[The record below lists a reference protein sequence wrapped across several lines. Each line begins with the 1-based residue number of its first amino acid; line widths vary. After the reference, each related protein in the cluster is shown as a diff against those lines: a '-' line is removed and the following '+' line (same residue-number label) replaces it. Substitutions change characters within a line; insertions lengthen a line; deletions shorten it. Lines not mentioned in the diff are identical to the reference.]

1 MANRD
6 DHLAYGHYYNED
18 GTRGGQGESA
28 RGFVGDTFKKLKE
41 TYKTHHSQQGAP
53 RPQQPQGQQ
62 PQPQGSNQG
71 YYGGQNYNEQSSSQ
85 NTYGRPPQPQYQDP
99 NKPQGRPQSKPPK
112 EDKLSGL
119 FGKLQGAVAEI
130 GNDLGQRIGTALDP
144 EAYAEYGQVKPQ
156 TQHRFGSFSPDRQ
169 GNDVKWY
176 VDGCSYFYAVS
187 KALESARESIWIL
200 DWWLSPELYLR
211 RPPTKNEQYRL
222 DRMLQSAAQ
231 RGVKVNIIVYK
242 EVTQALTLSSHH
254 TKHCLEDLHPNIAV
268 FRHPDHLPD
277 RQSLAEDISTSLHNL
292 SLDAKNLV
300 QMSGDAIKNIYGMHD
315 DVVLYWAH
323 HEKLC
328 VIDGRIAFMGGLD
341 MCFGRWD
348 TNQHALA
355 DVHPED
361 INESV
366 FPGQDYNNARVL
378 DFQDVSNWE
387 KNQLD
392 RKTASRMGWSDI
404 SVSLHGHVVEDLR
417 RHFIERWNF
426 IYDTKYDSRK
436 DARYSRLTLYGRP
449 SSSNRPQQPGV
460 QQQQGTSPRPSTS
473 SQGASSYQQPPA
485 SPQPGLSAKP
495 QAQATSNQAYQ
506 QSATSPQPG
515 LSSYFTASTANNQ
528 AASSPQQPAS
538 GAPQSTDNAQ
548 NYTYTGQSFPP
559 PPPGPPPSQSPV
571 PSQGPTQGQSQTPGQ
586 SQASYYA
593 PPSTQGSSHPQAPSQ
608 GQSQAQYYQ
617 QPPSQTPTQGQSQ
630 TPYYAP
636 PPTQEQAGHDQP
648 PQYAGHTPLP
658 TQEKPHSQN
667 ATQGQGQAG
676 QGQPPQYTA
685 YGPPPTQDPAHSQA
699 PAQGQGQP
707 PQYAAYGPPP
717 TQGSSYSQTP
727 TQGQAQGQSQAPYF
741 PPPPTQDPAHSQA
754 PAQGQGQPPQYAAY
768 TPPAGQEPSH
778 SQTRGIDDHYEGTRG
793 HGDRER
799 GSGLIPRR
807 FRDEFTQYSNVLRGQ
822 LAGQVHQYQDRL
834 SSFGH
839 PSQPR
844 GNMCCQIVRSC
855 SKWSNGTPTEH
866 SIADAYAAII
876 RNSEHFVYIENQFF
890 ITATG
895 EDSQKPVK
903 NQIGAAIV
911 ERILRAA
918 RAGEK
923 WKMIVV
929 IPSVPCFAGD
939 LADDS
944 TLGTRAIMEFQ
955 YNCIN
960 RGGNSIMELVHQ
972 AGYNPMDYIRFYNLR
987 NYDRINVSGPL
998 VQAEQRSGVDYEDAR
1013 KQHDVNV
1020 VGQGGYGPGAPAPRS
1035 AFDTTAPFQQYQ
1047 QGAREAPG
1055 AKTAS
1060 GRWDSVSSC
1069 YMLNGE
1075 DIRNVP
1081 WDGPPEAEI
1090 DAFVTEELYVHSK
1103 VMIADDRVVVCGSA
1117 NLNDRSQ
1124 LGDHDSE
1131 IAIIIEDYTPLQ
1143 STMNGKPWTASRFAA
1158 SLRRQL
1164 FRKHLGLLP
1173 PQDYQRPDAN
1183 FEPVGVPND
1192 FDFDAPESRLVADPL
1207 ADTLHNLW
1215 NSRANTNTEVFRKVF
1230 HSVPDDCVRNWS
1242 TYKEFYG
1249 YFFNKADKQA
1259 YGEEKDAPPARYRY
1273 GHVVRDDF
1281 PGGPEGVRQVKEL
1294 LSKVKGTLVE
1304 MPLMFLIEEDV
1315 AKSGLALNDIT
1326 EPLYT

>member
-1 MANRD
+1 MAHRED
-6 DHLAYGHYYNED
+6 PLAYGQYYSQD
-18 GTRGGQGESA
+18 STRGGEGEST
-28 RGFVGDTFKKLKE
+28 RGFVGDTFKKLKQ
-41 TYKTHHSQQGAP
+41 TYKSHHAQQGAP
-53 RPQQPQGQQ
+53 NQPQQSQNYQPQSQQPQGY
-62 PQPQGSNQG
+62 NQG
-71 YYGGQNYNEQSSSQ
+71 AYGSQNYSEQGSSQ
-85 NTYGRPPQPQYQDP
+85 NYTYGRPPSQPQYQEP
-99 NKPQGRPQSKPPK
+99 HNQNKPQK
-112 EDKLSGL
+112 EDKFSGL
-119 FGKLQGAVAEI
+119 LGKIQGAVADI
-130 GNDLGQRIGTALDP
+130 GTDLGQRLGTTLDP
-144 EAYAEYGQVKPQ
+144 QAYAEYGHSKPQ
-156 TQHRFGSFSPDRQ
+156 AQHRFGSFAPDRQ

-187 KALESARESIWIL
+187 KALENARESIWIL

-222 DRMLQSAAQ
+222 DRMLHAAAQ

-277 RQSLAEDISTSLHNL
+277 RQELADSITSSLQNL
-292 SLDAKNLV
+292 SLDAKSLV
-300 QMSGDAIKNIYGMHD
+300 QMSGDALKGIYGVND

-361 INESV
+361 VNESV

-378 DFQDVSNWE
+378 DFQDVPHWE

-426 IYDTKYDSRK
+426 IYDTKYGSRK
-436 DARYSRLTLYGRP
+436 DARYSKLALYGRP
-449 SSSNRPQQPGV
+449 SSSTSQANRPQQLGTH
-460 QQQQGTSPRPSTS
+460 QQPATSPRPGSGN
-473 SQGASSYQQPPA
+473 QGSYGYQQPV
-485 SPQPGLSAKP
+485 
-495 QAQATSNQAYQ
+495 
-506 QSATSPQPG
+506 TSPQPG
-515 LSSYFTASTANNQ
+515 LSGYFTSSTVGNQ
-528 AASSPQQPAS
+528 AAPSHQQSPSSYSQQTATTS
-538 GAPQSTDNAQ
+538 Q
-548 NYTYTGQSFPP
+548 NYTYTEQSFPP
-559 PPPGPPPSQSPV
+559 PPPGPALSQSPV
-571 PSQGPTQGQSQTPGQ
+571 PSQSQ
-586 SQASYYA
+586 
-593 PPSTQGSSHPQAPSQ
+593 
-608 GQSQAQYYQ
+608 
-617 QPPSQTPTQGQSQ
+617 
-630 TPYYAP
+630 
-636 PPTQEQAGHDQP
+636 
-648 PQYAGHTPLP
+648 
-658 TQEKPHSQN
+658 
-667 ATQGQGQAG
+667 TQGQG
-676 QGQPPQYTA
+676 
-685 YGPPPTQDPAHSQA
+685 
-699 PAQGQGQP
+699 
-707 PQYAAYGPPP
+707 
-717 TQGSSYSQTP
+717 
-727 TQGQAQGQSQAPYF
+727 QAPYF
-741 PPPPTQDPAHSQA
+741 PPPP
-754 PAQGQGQPPQYAAY
+754 Y
-768 TPPAGQEPSH
+768 QEPSH
-778 SQTRGIDDHYEGTRG
+778 SQTRGIDDHHEGTRG
-793 HGDRER
+793 HGDMER
-799 GSGLIPRR
+799 GSGFIPRR
-807 FRDEFTQYSNVLRGQ
+807 FRDEITQYGNVLRGQ

-834 SSFGH
+834 SSVGH

-895 EDSQKPVK
+895 DAQKPVK

-923 WKMIVV
+923 YKIIVV

-960 RGGNSIMELVHQ
+960 RGGSSIMELI
-972 AGYNPMDYIRFYNLR
+972 AKEGYNPMEYIRFYNLR
-987 NYDRINVSGPL
+987 NYDRINLSGPL
-998 VQAEQRSGVDYEDAR
+998 LEAEQRSGVSYEDAR
-1013 KQHDVNV
+1013 KQHDVSV
-1020 VGQGGYGPGAPAPRS
+1020 VGQGGYGPGAPSPRS
-1035 AFDTTAPFQQYQ
+1035 AFDTSAPFQQYQ
-1047 QGAREAPG
+1047 EGARQAPG
-1055 AKTAS
+1055 SKAGS

-1075 DIRNVP
+1075 DLRNVP

-1103 VMIADDRVVVCGSA
+1103 VMVADDRVVVCGSA

-1131 IAIIIEDYTPLQ
+1131 IAIIVEDYTPVQ
-1143 STMNGKPWTASRFAA
+1143 STMDGKPWTASRFAA

-1173 PQDYQRPDAN
+1173 PQDPQRPDAN
-1183 FEPVGVPND
+1183 FEVVGVPNE

-1207 ADTLHNLW
+1207 ADTLYNLW
-1215 NSRANTNTEVFRKVF
+1215 NTRARTNTEAFRKVF
-1230 HSVPDDCVRNWS
+1230 HSVPDDTVRNWA

-1249 YFFNKADKQA
+1249 YYFNKADKQA
-1259 YGEEKDAPPARYRY
+1259 YGEEKDSPPARYRY

-1281 PGGPEGVRQVKEL
+1281 PAGPEGVRQVKEL
-1294 LSKVKGTLVE
+1294 LSQVKGTLVE

-1315 AKSGLALNDIT
+1315 AKEGLTLNDLT
-1326 EPLYT
+1326 EPIYT

>member
-1 MANRD
+1 MGLVAVKVK
-6 DHLAYGHYYNED
+6 G
-18 GTRGGQGESA
+18 
-28 RGFVGDTFKKLKE
+28 
-41 TYKTHHSQQGAP
+41 
-53 RPQQPQGQQ
+53 
-62 PQPQGSNQG
+62 
-71 YYGGQNYNEQSSSQ
+71 
-85 NTYGRPPQPQYQDP
+85 
-99 NKPQGRPQSKPPK
+99 KPQGKPPK

-119 FGKLQGAVAEI
+119 FGKIQGAVAEI
-130 GNDLGQRIGTALDP
+130 GTDLGQRIGTALDP
-144 EAYAEYGQVKPQ
+144 QAYAEYGQVKPQ
-156 TQHRFGSFSPDRQ
+156 TQHRFGSFAPDRQ

-176 VDGCSYFYAVS
+176 VDGCTYFYAVS

-277 RQSLAEDISTSLHNL
+277 RQNLADDISTSLHNL
-292 SLDAKNLV
+292 ALDAKSLV

-361 INESV
+361 VNESV

-378 DFQDVSNWE
+378 DFQDVAHWE

-392 RKTASRMGWSDI
+392 RKTSSRMGWSDI

-436 DARYSRLTLYGRP
+436 DARYSRLALYGRP
-449 SSSNRPQQPGV
+449 SSSNRPQQPGA
-460 QQQQGTSPRPSTS
+460 QQQQ
-473 SQGASSYQQPPA
+473 
-485 SPQPGLSAKP
+485 
-495 QAQATSNQAYQ
+495 N
-506 QSATSPQPG
+506 
-515 LSSYFTASTANNQ
+515 
-528 AASSPQQPAS
+528 
-538 GAPQSTDNAQ
+538 
-548 NYTYTGQSFPP
+548 
-559 PPPGPPPSQSPV
+559 
-571 PSQGPTQGQSQTPGQ
+571 
-586 SQASYYA
+586 
-593 PPSTQGSSHPQAPSQ
+593 
-608 GQSQAQYYQ
+608 
-617 QPPSQTPTQGQSQ
+617 
-630 TPYYAP
+630 
-636 PPTQEQAGHDQP
+636 
-648 PQYAGHTPLP
+648 
-658 TQEKPHSQN
+658 
-667 ATQGQGQAG
+667 
-676 QGQPPQYTA
+676 
-685 YGPPPTQDPAHSQA
+685 
-699 PAQGQGQP
+699 
-707 PQYAAYGPPP
+707 
-717 TQGSSYSQTP
+717 
-727 TQGQAQGQSQAPYF
+727 
-741 PPPPTQDPAHSQA
+741 
-754 PAQGQGQPPQYAAY
+754 
-768 TPPAGQEPSH
+768 
-778 SQTRGIDDHYEGTRG
+778 
-793 HGDRER
+793 
-799 GSGLIPRR
+799 
-807 FRDEFTQYSNVLRGQ
+807 EFTQYSNVLRGQ

-876 RNSEHFVYIENQFF
+876 RNSQHFVYIENQFF

-895 EDSQKPVK
+895 DAQKPVK

-944 TLGTRAIMEFQ
+944 SLGTRAIMEFQ

-960 RGGNSIMELVHQ
+960 RGGSSILELVSD
-972 AGYNPMDYIRFYNLR
+972 AGYNPMEYIRFYNLR

-1047 QGAREAPG
+1047 QGARQVPG

-1060 GRWDSVSSC
+1060 GRWNSVSSC

-1131 IAIIIEDYTPLQ
+1131 IAIIIEDYTPLE
-1143 STMNGKPWTASRFAA
+1143 STMNGKPWTASRFAS
-1158 SLRRQL
+1158 SLRRYL

-1173 PQDYQRPDAN
+1173 PQDYERPDAN
-1183 FEPVGVPND
+1183 FEPVGVPNE
-1192 FDFDAPESRLVADPL
+1192 FNFDAPESRLVADPL

-1215 NSRANTNTEVFRKVF
+1215 NSRAHTNTEVFRKVF

-1249 YFFNKADKQA
+1249 YFFDKADKQA
-1259 YGEEKDAPPARYRY
+1259 YGEEKDSPPSRYRY

-1326 EPLYT
+1326 EPIYT

>member
-1 MANRD
+1 MSNRD
-6 DHLAYGHYYNED
+6 DHLAYGQYYGQD
-18 GTRGGQGESA
+18 GTRGGQGEST
-28 RGFVGDTFKKLKE
+28 RGFVGDTFKMLKE
-41 TYKTHHSQQGAP
+41 TYKSHHSRQGAP
-53 RPQQPQGQQ
+53 RPQQSQGQQ
-62 PQPQGSNQG
+62 SQGQGSNQD
-71 YYGGQNYNEQSSSQ
+71 YYGVSQ
-85 NTYGRPPQPQYQDP
+85 LHYQCANDTARLTSIRARTTSRAHFRTY
-99 NKPQGRPQSKPPK
+99 
-112 EDKLSGL
+112 
-119 FGKLQGAVAEI
+119 
-130 GNDLGQRIGTALDP
+130 T
-144 EAYAEYGQVKPQ
+144 
-156 TQHRFGSFSPDRQ
+156 
-169 GNDVKWY
+169 DV
-176 VDGCSYFYAVS
+176 
-187 KALESARESIWIL
+187 L
-200 DWWLSPELYLR
+200 LSPNIKILTSLRVNLRASLPKRISSPGYLVKSR
-211 RPPTKNEQYRL
+211 AL
-222 DRMLQSAAQ
+222 LQKSEPIS
-231 RGVKVNIIVYK
+231 V
-242 EVTQALTLSSHH
+242 S
-254 TKHCLEDLHPNIAV
+254 HCLEDLHPNIAV

-277 RQSLAEDISTSLHNL
+277 RQNLADDISTSLHNL
-292 SLDAKNLV
+292 ALDAKSLV

-361 INESV
+361 VNESV

-378 DFQDVSNWE
+378 DFQDVAHWE

-392 RKTASRMGWSDI
+392 RKTSSRMGWSDI

-436 DARYSRLTLYGRP
+436 DARYSRLALYGRP
-449 SSSNRPQQPGV
+449 SSSNRPQQPGA
-460 QQQQGTSPRPSTS
+460 QQQQSTSPRPSTS
-473 SQGASSYQQPPA
+473 SQGAPSYQQPPA
-485 SPQPGLSAKP
+485 SPQPNLSTKP
-495 QAQATSNQAYQ
+495 QAQATGNQAYQ

-528 AASSPQQPAS
+528 ATSSPHQPAS
-538 GAPQSTDNAQ
+538 GAPQSSGATQD
-548 NYTYTGQSFPP
+548 YTYTGQSFPP
-559 PPPGPPPSQSPV
+559 PPPGPPPSQTPA
-571 PSQGPTQGQSQTPGQ
+571 QGQGQTPGQ
-586 SQASYYA
+586 SQA
-593 PPSTQGSSHPQAPSQ
+593 
-608 GQSQAQYYQ
+608 
-617 QPPSQTPTQGQSQ
+617 
-630 TPYYAP
+630 PYYASAP
-636 PPTQEQAGHDQP
+636 IQEQAGQGQP
-648 PQYAGHTPLP
+648 PQYSAHAPLP

-667 ATQGQGQAG
+667 ATQA
-676 QGQPPQYTA
+676 QGQPPQYSA
-685 YGPPPTQDPAHSQA
+685 YGSPSAYEQSHAQPSVQGQG
-699 PAQGQGQP
+699 QGQGQP
-707 PQYAAYGPPP
+707 PQYAAYGSPSTHEQSHSQNATQGQAQAPGQSQSSYYAP
-717 TQGSSYSQTP
+717 YQTQGSSYSQTQ
-727 TQGQAQGQSQAPYF
+727 TQGQVQGQSQAPYF
-741 PPPPTQDPAHSQA
+741 PPPPTQEPAHSQA

-768 TPPAGQEPSH
+768 TPPANQEPSH

-793 HGDRER
+793 HGDKER

-876 RNSEHFVYIENQFF
+876 RNSQHFVYIENQFF

-895 EDSQKPVK
+895 DAQKPVK

-944 TLGTRAIMEFQ
+944 SLGTRAIMEFQ

-960 RGGNSIMELVHQ
+960 RGGSSILELVSD
-972 AGYNPMDYIRFYNLR
+972 AGYNPMEYIRFYNLR

-1047 QGAREAPG
+1047 QGARQVPG

-1060 GRWDSVSSC
+1060 GRWNSVSSC

-1103 VMIADDRVVVCGSA
+1103 
-1117 NLNDRSQ
+1117 

-1131 IAIIIEDYTPLQ
+1131 IAIIIEDYTPLE
-1143 STMNGKPWTASRFAA
+1143 STMNGKPWTASRFAS
-1158 SLRRQL
+1158 SLRRYL

-1173 PQDYQRPDAN
+1173 PQDYERPDAN
-1183 FEPVGVPND
+1183 FEPVGVPNE

-1215 NSRANTNTEVFRKVF
+1215 NSRAHTNTEVFRKVF

-1249 YFFNKADKQA
+1249 YFFDKADKQA
-1259 YGEEKDAPPARYRY
+1259 YGEEKDSPPSRYRY

-1326 EPLYT
+1326 EPIYT

>member
-1 MANRD
+1 MANRED
-6 DHLAYGHYYNED
+6 PLAYGHYYGQD
-18 GTRGGQGESA
+18 GTRGGQGEST

-53 RPQQPQGQQ
+53 RPQQPQGYQS
-62 PQPQGSNQG
+62 QPQGSNQD

-85 NTYGRPPQPQYQDP
+85 NAYGRPPQPQYQDNN
-99 NKPQGRPQSKPPK
+99 NKPQGKPAK

-119 FGKLQGAVAEI
+119 FGKIQGAVAEI
-130 GNDLGQRIGTALDP
+130 GTDLGQRIGTALDP

-156 TQHRFGSFSPDRQ
+156 TQHRFGSFAPDRQ

-277 RQSLAEDISTSLHNL
+277 RQNLAQDISASLHNL
-292 SLDAKNLV
+292 SLDAKSLV

-361 INESV
+361 VNESV

-378 DFQDVSNWE
+378 DFQDVSHWE

-417 RHFIERWNF
+417 RHFVERWNF
-426 IYDTKYDSRK
+426 IYDTKYNSRK
-436 DARYSRLTLYGRP
+436 DARYSKLALYGRP
-449 SSSNRPQQPGV
+449 SSSNRPQQPGA

-485 SPQPGLSAKP
+485 SPQPGLSAQP
-495 QAQATSNQAYQ
+495 QAQTAGNQAYQ

-515 LSSYFTASTANNQ
+515 LSSYFTASTASNQ
-528 AASSPQQPAS
+528 AASTLQQPVS
-538 GAPQSTDNAQ
+538 SSSQSTGTTQ
-548 NYTYTGQSFPP
+548 NYTYTGQSFPQ

-571 PSQGPTQGQSQTPGQ
+571 
-586 SQASYYA
+586 
-593 PPSTQGSSHPQAPSQ
+593 
-608 GQSQAQYYQ
+608 
-617 QPPSQTPTQGQSQ
+617 PSQTPTQGQSQ

-636 PPTQEQAGHDQP
+636 PPTHEQAGQDQP
-648 PQYAGHTPLP
+648 PQYAAHTPLP
-658 TQEKPHSQN
+658 TQEKPHSQS
-667 ATQGQGQAG
+667 ATQGQGQAPGQNQASYYGPPPTQEQSHAQPADQG

-685 YGPPPTQDPAHSQA
+685 YSTQGQSHSHNA
-699 PAQGQGQP
+699 TQGQGQASYYAP
-707 PQYAAYGPPP
+707 P
-717 TQGSSYSQTP
+717 QGSSYSQAP
-727 TQGQAQGQSQAPYF
+727 TQGQSQAPYF
-741 PPPPTQDPAHSQA
+741 PPPPTQEPAYSQA
-754 PAQGQGQPPQYAAY
+754 QAQSQGQAPQYAAY
-768 TPPAGQEPSH
+768 TPPATQEPSH

-866 SIADAYAAII
+866 SIADAYSAII

-895 EDSQKPVK
+895 DAQNPVK

-960 RGGNSIMELVHQ
+960 RGGNSIMELV
-972 AGYNPMDYIRFYNLR
+972 AKEGYNPMEYIRFYNLR
-987 NYDRINVSGPL
+987 NYDRINVSGSL

-1047 QGAREAPG
+1047 QGARQVPG
-1055 AKTAS
+1055 TKTGS
-1060 GRWDSVSSC
+1060 GRWNSVSSC

-1143 STMNGKPWTASRFAA
+1143 STMNGKPWTASRFAS

-1183 FEPVGVPND
+1183 SEPVGVPND

-1230 HSVPDDCVRNWS
+1230 HSVPDDSVRNWS

-1294 LSKVKGTLVE
+1294 LSKVNGTLVE